1 MLNIV
6 FNELVSKANVSREDV
21 SLKCSEYY
29 LPVQTS
35 NENDE
40 NVGQIRFLDFP
51 GLNENKNY
59 ILVENEINSKLKEYK
74 QNLEQIDIAL
84 FFIRNGQGRTQNEYY
99 KKLIDLLSKNNIKI
113 LFIINGNVDEDD
125 LTIVKQSLKNSIN
138 IIERDFNNLIFTNY
152 KKRPDLIRRD
162 GISVIFQ
169 KKSEIIQVNII
180 NFNINTINNENY
192 RTVLNNLY
200 RTNRIFQIY
209 ENFETMQASTKKKAI
224 LRVCV
229 FSFLSFTSSSI
240 SIFVP
245 LVDSGLAIVYQVT
258 MTYNILYIYNVN
270 PHNYNISSIILS
282 GGRNSFE
289 LLRSLMVITKE
300 AIKRE
305 IIKQG
310 LKEVTKEV
318 TNEVVVETTKQVVK
332 ETSKEVTKEVLEETS
347 RQAIQQGIKELSKE
361 AIEETSKECVKIGV
375 KQTTKQAITKGAIIA
390 SKE

>member
-1 MLNIV
+1 MDILEQEKVFLLKIV

-152 KKRPDLIRRD
+152 KKRPELIIKD
-162 GISVIFQ
+162 GIADIF
-169 KKSEIIQVNII
+169 KKILEIIQVNIR
-180 NFNINTINNENY
+180 NFNVNEITNETY
-192 RTVLNNLY
+192 LNILY
-200 RTNRIFQIY
+200 LTNRIFQIY
-209 ENFETMQASTKKKAI
+209 KDFEAMKESTKRKAYI
-224 LRVCV
+224 SVGIYSGLA
-229 FSFLSFTSSSI
+229 LASSAI

-245 LVDSGLAIVYQVT
+245 VVDSGLAITYQT
-258 MTYNILYIYNVN
+258 AMTYNIFYIYNID
-270 PHNYNISSIILS
+270 PHNYKLASIIMS
-282 GGRNSFE
+282 GGKNIF
-289 LLRSLMVITKE
+289 
-300 AIKRE
+300 
-305 IIKQG
+305 
-310 LKEVTKEV
+310 
-318 TNEVVVETTKQVVK
+318 
-332 ETSKEVTKEVLEETS
+332 
-347 RQAIQQGIKELSKE
+347 
-361 AIEETSKECVKIGV
+361 
-375 KQTTKQAITKGAIIA
+375 
-390 SKE
+390 